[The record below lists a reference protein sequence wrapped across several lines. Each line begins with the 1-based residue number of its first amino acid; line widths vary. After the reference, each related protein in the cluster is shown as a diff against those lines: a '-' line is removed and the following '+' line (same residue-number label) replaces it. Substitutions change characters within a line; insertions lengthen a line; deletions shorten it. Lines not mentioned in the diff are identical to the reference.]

1 MCVLLTSEQQAVVSS
16 IGINKA
22 NRLADRKTCVLQND
36 PYRLRILLPLLEL
49 LHHYCINQHSI
60 QHAAEFIGDK
70 FAGCLFQ
77 PANQSWVSYETTA
90 LAVAAST
97 AMVLE
102 YRTLFGQSMVD
113 LDNKAA
119 HKRAVSHA
127 VDIPQSQHS
136 TAVAMS
142 CPMPTSPMAAKRL
155 PSSGLHFDM
164 ESEPEDFER
173 SPKTSYFSTSLFGS
187 PVSDDMDSAFSGSS
201 IEMEDSKTSVESED
215 IDADLAHAVDSLCLE
230 STSDL
235 LFTNK
240 VLGSAYGRSSR
251 PGVMSY

>member
-1 MCVLLTSEQQAVVSS
+1 
-16 IGINKA
+16 
-22 NRLADRKTCVLQND
+22 VLQND
-36 PYRLRILLPLLEL
+36 LYRLRILLPLLEL

-70 FAGCLFQ
+70 FACCLFQ
-77 PANQSWVSYETTA
+77 PTDQSWISYETTA

-119 HKRAVSHA
+119 HKRAASHA
-127 VDIPQSQHS
+127 VDIPQSQRS

-164 ESEPEDFER
+164 QSEPEDFER
-173 SPKTSYFSTSLFGS
+173 SVKTSYFSTSLFGS

-201 IEMEDSKTSVESED
+201 IEMEDSKTSMESED

-240 VLGSAYGRSSR
+240 VLGSAYGICGDDLMASHKVITARSDVLLTST
-251 PGVMSY
+251 SL

>member
-1 MCVLLTSEQQAVVSS
+1 
-16 IGINKA
+16 
-22 NRLADRKTCVLQND
+22 VLQND

-60 QHAAEFIGDK
+60 QHAAEFIGDQ
-70 FAGCLFQ
+70 FACCLFQ
-77 PANQSWVSYETTA
+77 PTDQSWISYETTA

-119 HKRAVSHA
+119 HKRAASHA

-164 ESEPEDFER
+164 QSEPEDFER
-173 SPKTSYFSTSLFGS
+173 SMKTSYFSTSLFGS
-187 PVSDDMDSAFSGSS
+187 PVSADMDSAFSGSS
-201 IEMEDSKTSVESED
+201 IEMEDSKTSMESED

-240 VLGSAYGRSSR
+240 VLGSAYGICGDDLMASHKVITARSDVLLTST
-251 PGVMSY
+251 SL